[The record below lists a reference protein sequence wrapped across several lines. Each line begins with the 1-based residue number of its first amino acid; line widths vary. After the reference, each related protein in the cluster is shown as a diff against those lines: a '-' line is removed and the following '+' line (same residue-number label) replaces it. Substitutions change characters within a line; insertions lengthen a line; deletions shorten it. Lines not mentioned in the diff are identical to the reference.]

1 MPVKTKVIKIG
12 NSKGVRIPKA
22 LLEQANLGDEV
33 EMEVQEGKLIM
44 RNVKK
49 PREGW
54 EEDFARMAEEDKEI
68 LDITSL
74 SNEWDDTDW
83 EW

>member
-1 MPVKTKVIKIG
+1 M
-12 NSKGVRIPKA
+12 RIPKA
-22 LLEQANLGDEV
+22 LIEEANLGDEV
-33 EMEVQEGKLIM
+33 ELEVQEGKLIV
-44 RNVKK
+44 RPIAN

-54 EEDFARMAEEDKEI
+54 EEDLAATQEGEKEI

-74 SNEWDDTDW
+74 SNEWDDTEW